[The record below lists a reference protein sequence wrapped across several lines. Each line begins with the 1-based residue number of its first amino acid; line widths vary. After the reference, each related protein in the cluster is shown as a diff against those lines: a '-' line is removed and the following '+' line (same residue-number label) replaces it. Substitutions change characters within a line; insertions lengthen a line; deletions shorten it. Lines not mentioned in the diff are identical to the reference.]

1 MDVRVFIL
9 QGVPHEPKF
18 RATLLT
24 AENISHEKVVAAWS
38 SAVRYSAKGYD
49 VPDYEAAI
57 ARMIS
62 KHPTWQ
68 VFREPIVPIQY
79 DPAKADDEI

>member
-9 QGVPHEPKF
+9 HGVQHDRTF

-24 AENISHEKVVAAWS
+24 PENISHEKIVSAWS
-38 SAVRYSAKGYD
+38 SAIRYSAKGYD
-49 VPDYEAAI
+49 VPDLEAAI

-68 VFREPIVPIQY
+68 VLREPIVPIQY
-79 DPAKADDEI
+79 DPAKADDEV

>member
-1 MDVRVFIL
+1 MDARVFL
-9 QGVPHEPKF
+9 LHGVHHSPQF

-24 AENISHEKVVAAWS
+24 PENIPPSVVVSAWS
-38 SAVRYSAKGYD
+38 SAIRYSAKGYD
-49 VPDYEAAI
+49 VPDLEAAVV
-57 ARMIS
+57 RLLS

-68 VFREPIVPIQY
+68 VLREPIIPIQY